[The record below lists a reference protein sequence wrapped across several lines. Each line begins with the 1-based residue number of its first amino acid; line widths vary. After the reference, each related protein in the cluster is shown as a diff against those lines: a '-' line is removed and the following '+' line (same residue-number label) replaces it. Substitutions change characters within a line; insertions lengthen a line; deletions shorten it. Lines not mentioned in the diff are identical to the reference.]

1 MNRWDSGFGPER
13 IRSFKPPLAIRNYI
27 TSQNVSD
34 DGQHKA
40 LILERRGTQQESG
53 FLSGSTTPDTM
64 RWEIEPKQREE
75 GSSFTGRSS
84 PRLKF
89 RAAYVGSCYGKGGR
103 SSRDRKMFNEI
114 MTPNFPTLLK
124 VTNP

>member
-1 MNRWDSGFGPER
+1 MNGCGSGFGPER

-53 FLSGSTTPDTM
+53 FLSGSTTPDTVL
-64 RWEIEPKQREE
+64 WEIEPKQREE

-84 PRLKF
+84 LRLKF
-89 RAAYVGSCYGKGGR
+89 RAAYVGSYGKGGR
-103 SSRDRKMFNEI
+103 SRRDRKMFNEI
-114 MTPNFPTLLK
+114 MAPNFPTLLK
-124 VTNP
+124 ITNP